1 MKKGILVIK
10 TLMVLMLV
18 SLAGCASLQSKQQHA
33 VENYAKVAAQ
43 ISLGMDKQAVKQ
55 ILDPSQSCLTPP
67 QTKLPDQY
75 MEGEILV
82 EILYFR
88 SGWQRDG
95 IVTDD
100 EFTPYIFNDGVL
112 VAVGWVTLGG
122 PKTQAQALPENTIY
136 SHRAAVYF

>member
-1 MKKGILVIK
+1 MKKGILVKK

-55 ILDPSQSCLTPP
+55 ILDPSQSCLTAP

-75 MEGEILV
+75 MEGEVLV

-112 VAVGWVTLGG
+112 VAVGWTTLGG

-136 SHRAAVYF
+136 SHRTAVFF